1 MQTGYRRKIRTSS
14 ASCRLTRPHRS
25 ITGERALYSD
35 GRTLCIADTPCSRSF
50 PVRSYESCRK
60 RDTQTNIRT
69 TQFGATGAKIAY
81 YCVAFLGS
89 SGRGTS
95 RTRTR

>member
-1 MQTGYRRKIRTSS
+1 MQTGYRRKRRTSS
-14 ASCRLTRPHRS
+14 ASCRLTRPRRS

-35 GRTLCIADTPCSRSF
+35 GRTLCIADTPCFRSF
-50 PVRSYESCRK
+50 PARFCESCRR
-60 RDTQTNIRT
+60 RDIQTNIRT
-69 TQFGATGAKIAY
+69 TQYGATEARIVY